1 MAVSSGPD
9 RARHAAADE
18 LNDASIGQL
27 ASRLSEQ
34 VSRLV
39 HDELALAQVE
49 AKQKAKNLG
58 VGLGMFGVSGVLAF
72 FGAGCALA
80 AAILGLAHVVSAW
93 LAALLVAAALFV
105 VAGIVALTG
114 KKGVQHG
121 SPPIPTQ
128 AVESTKADVA
138 AVRQA
143 VRR

>member
-1 MAVSSGPD
+1 MTVSPGQYGTSNNGAP
-9 RARHAAADE
+9 E
-18 LNDASIGQL
+18 DASIGQL

-49 AKQKAKNLG
+49 AKAKAKKLG
-58 VGLGMFGVSGVLAF
+58 VGVGMFGVSGIFAF
-72 FGAGCALA
+72 FGAACLIA
-80 AAILGLAHVVSAW
+80 AAVLGLSQAIDPWV
-93 LAALLVAAALFV
+93 AALVVAAALLLLAAV
-105 VAGIVALTG
+105 VALAG
-114 KKGVQHG
+114 KKGVAGG

-143 VRR
+143 VKR